1 MGIDIIVPVWN
12 NPVATRDCLVSLI
25 NHSPDSRIILVDNG
39 SDRETEKLLEEFAEI
54 LDHRALLMRTDLNEG
69 VIRAV
74 NRGLA
79 RAEADYILVVRNTS
93 LVTEGWLDPLLEFAH
108 SRPEAGIM
116 VPRLIRCDDR
126 KVRSGK
132 RRPAG
137 EMEVSHGSLAALFI
151 RKETYDTVGGLDEEM
166 DGGLWCLK
174 DYSRRAYR
182 QGFLTFA
189 VAGGTVYFSDE
200 APLGSAARREEAL
213 RRSITR
219 FTEQWGEERPFCVY
233 IPKDADLGILRQKL
247 EVMLKGARQG
257 HRFTVITHPALY
269 RETVRTGCDRLHG
282 NITIEPLPLL
292 FSGGGVRKAFE
303 RQKEATPGVRAVTG
317 IDGLPFPGVDEII
330 TFAELERGI
339 NATEAERYG
348 NGENP

>member
-182 QGFLTFA
+182 AGFLTF
-189 VAGGTVYFSDE
+189 VVEGSEVVYRE
-200 APLGSAARREEAL
+200 EPPLGSVARREEL
-213 RRSITR
+213 LKRSIAR
-219 FTEQWGEERPFCVY
+219 YGERWGEEHAFFIHV
-233 IPKDADLGILRQKL
+233 PKGVDGNLMTQKL
-247 EVMLKGARQG
+247 STVLKGARQG
-257 HRFTVITHPALY
+257 HRFLILATSRLAGELVKAGAH
-269 RETVRTGCDRLHG
+269 RLHG
-282 NITIEPLPLL
+282 NVTIESLPLL
-292 FSGGGVRKAFE
+292 ATAGGVRRKLDSLRRE
-303 RQKEATPGVRAVTG
+303 TPGVIPVTA
-317 IDGLPFPGVDEII
+317 IDGIPFPGVEESVSFPEMELII
-330 TFAELERGI
+330 NKTA
-339 NATEAERYG
+339 AERYREG
-348 NGENP
+348 